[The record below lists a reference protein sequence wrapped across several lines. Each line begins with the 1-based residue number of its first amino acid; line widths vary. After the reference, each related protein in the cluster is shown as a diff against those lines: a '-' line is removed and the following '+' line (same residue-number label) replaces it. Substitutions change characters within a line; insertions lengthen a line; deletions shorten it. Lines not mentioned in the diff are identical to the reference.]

1 MGAKMYRK
9 QLSEIGIED
18 MEIDVSSLE
27 KAMETMQNLDD
38 METVLK
44 KIRFNVHTDIR
55 KVRVDYMKKMQE
67 LDEQLNKPKLFGRK
81 RSPDEIIRK
90 KKSVMKERKIKIK
103 SYELIENMVDNYIS
117 QIEESRLY
125 IKNHIQRKVK

>member
-18 MEIDVSSLE
+18 MEIDVSSLQN
-27 KAMETMQNLDD
+27 AMDTMQKLDD
-38 METVLK
+38 MELILK
-44 KIRFNVHTDIR
+44 KIRFNLHTDIR
-55 KVRVDYMKKMQE
+55 KVRVDYMGRMQD

-81 RSPDEIIRK
+81 RSADEIIRK
-90 KKSVMKERKIKIK
+90 KKSLMKERKMKIA
-103 SYELIENMVDNYIS
+103 SYEMIENMVNNYLS
-117 QIEESRLY
+117 QIEESRRY

>member
-90 KKSVMKERKIKIK
+90 KKSLMKERKIKIK

>member
-18 MEIDVSSLE
+18 MEINVSSLQN
-27 KAMETMQNLDD
+27 AMDTMQKLDD
-38 METVLK
+38 MELILK
-44 KIRFNVHTDIR
+44 KIRFNLHTDIR
-55 KVRVDYMKKMQE
+55 KVRVDYMGRMQD

-81 RSPDEIIRK
+81 RSADEIIRK
-90 KKSVMKERKIKIK
+90 KKSLMKERKMKIA
-103 SYELIENMVDNYIS
+103 SYEIIENMVNNYLS
-117 QIEESRLY
+117 QIEESRRY

>member
-18 MEIDVSSLE
+18 MEINVSSLQN
-27 KAMETMQNLDD
+27 AMDTMQKLDD
-38 METVLK
+38 MELILK
-44 KIRFNVHTDIR
+44 KIRFNLHTDIR
-55 KVRVDYMKKMQE
+55 KVRVDYMGRMQD

-81 RSPDEIIRK
+81 RSADEIIRK
-90 KKSVMKERKIKIK
+90 KKSLMKERKMKIA
-103 SYELIENMVDNYIS
+103 SYEMIENMVNNYLS
-117 QIEESRLY
+117 QIEESRRY